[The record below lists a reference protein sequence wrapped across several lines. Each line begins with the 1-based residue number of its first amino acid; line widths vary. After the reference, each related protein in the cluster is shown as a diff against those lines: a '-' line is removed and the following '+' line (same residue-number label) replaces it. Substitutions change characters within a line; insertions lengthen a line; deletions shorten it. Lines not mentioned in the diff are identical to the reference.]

1 MLDLLAVKRANNII
15 RHSNLAGN
23 TLNFTTYIYETLI
36 KEGFIF
42 IDFKI
47 LLAYIN
53 NRRDV

>member
-1 MLDLLAVKRANNII
+1 MLGLLAVKRANNIY

-23 TLNFTTYIYETLI
+23 TLNFTTYIFKTLI

-53 NRRDV
+53 K